1 MTMLSSIGRATAHI
15 VELDYSTSS
24 SLAPIGP
31 EQGVTFGGYELGIRT
46 LVSFFRFR
54 SSAAE
59 QTTVNRSVPGSIPGE
74 TAIFHTLVVQSLDS
88 KSLPSMQVSP

>member
-46 LVSFFRFR
+46 LVSYFYIIWVRR
-54 SSAAE
+54 LEAE
-59 QTTVNRSVPGSIPGE
+59 GDRLLTDYS
-74 TAIFHTLVVQSLDS
+74 
-88 KSLPSMQVSP
+88 